1 MGGKPLVVF
10 ENVTKKFGRDVLAVD
25 GLTLEVDE
33 GEIVVLIG
41 PSGCGKTTTLRMVN
55 RLEEPTGG
63 RILVQ
68 GKDIADVNRVQL
80 RRNMGYV
87 IQEIALFPHMT
98 VEENICVVPSLQ
110 GWSRDEKRRRADELL
125 ELVAMDP
132 DEYRDRYPRELS
144 GGQQQR
150 IGVLRA
156 LAVNPDILL
165 MDEPFGALDPLT
177 REQLQDELKN
187 LQEQV
192 QKTIIFVTHD
202 MDEAIKLADRIVMM
216 RDGRVVQV
224 DSPDEMLRN
233 PADSFVRE
241 FIGKE
246 RLLRN
251 PMDVTVGEVMHPQPV
266 TVRASLGL
274 AQALQTMRSKKVD
287 SLLVADSKR
296 TLQGMVDV
304 ETVQRHLIQESRQ
317 KVGEIMETDIPTVQA
332 DAGVI
337 DAVALMSSHDSR
349 VLAVVDDGGRLIGI
363 MTRSSLVDVLAEVLW
378 NASELK
384 DGEEQ

>member
-68 GKDIADVNRVQL
+68 GKDIAEVNRVQL

>member
-10 ENVTKKFGRDVLAVD
+10 ENVTKKFGRNVLAVD

-33 GEIVVLIG
+33 GEIVVFIG

-317 KVGEIMETDIPTVQA
+317 KVGEIMDAEIPTVKA
-332 DAGVI
+332 DVGVV
-337 DAVALMSSHDSR
+337 DAVALMSSYGSR
-349 VLAVVDDGGRLIGI
+349 VLAVVDDQGRLIGI